1 MLIPIRCFTCG
12 KVIANKEKTYVY
24 YVNKLEMTEKDALD
38 KMNLSRYC
46 CRRMIISNVNLIEK
60 ILNYDIQNIKI
71 NDIKKS

>member
-12 KVIANKEKTYVY
+12 KVIANKEETYLY
-24 YVNKLEMTEKDALD
+24 YVNKLEMSEKDALD

-60 ILNYDIQNIKI
+60 ILNYNIQNIKF
-71 NDIKKS
+71 NDIKKL

>member
-12 KVIANKEKTYVY
+12 KVIANKEETYLY
-24 YVNKLEMTEKDALD
+24 YVEQLKMTEKDALD

-60 ILNYDIQNIKI
+60 ILNYNIQNIKF
-71 NDIKKS
+71 NDIKKL